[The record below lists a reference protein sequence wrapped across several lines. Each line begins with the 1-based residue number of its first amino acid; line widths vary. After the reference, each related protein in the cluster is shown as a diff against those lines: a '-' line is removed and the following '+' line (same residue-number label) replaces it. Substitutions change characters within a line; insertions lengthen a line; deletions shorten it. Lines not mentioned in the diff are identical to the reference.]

1 MRPRV
6 RTAAQGQAI
15 KAQIV
20 AAVEAQPM
28 TSREIADAVGIQ
40 GCSLG
45 NYFKDLL
52 RAGTISR
59 HEYRKGMYRYYPGQT
74 APDKPYTPAT
84 QKAPPP
90 KRSYPCPVRF
100 VDVSREY
107 FGEAKPIRITMPA
120 APWEVRA

>member
-6 RTAAQGQAI
+6 RTTAQGQAI
-15 KAQIV
+15 KARIV
-20 AAVEAQPM
+20 AAVEAKPM
-28 TSREIADAVGIQ
+28 TSREIADEVGIN

-84 QKAPPP
+84 QKAPVP
-90 KRSYPCPVRF
+90 KRSYPFPVRF
-100 VDVSREY
+100 IDVSREY

-120 APWEVRA
+120 APWEVRT